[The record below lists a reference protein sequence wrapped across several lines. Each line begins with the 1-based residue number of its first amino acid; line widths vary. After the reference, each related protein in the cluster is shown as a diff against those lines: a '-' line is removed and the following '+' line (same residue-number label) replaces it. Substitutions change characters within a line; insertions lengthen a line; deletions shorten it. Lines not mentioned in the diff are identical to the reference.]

1 MIVTED
7 DHADGMIL
15 PDGEGQQPIEQSGTP
30 LPDSGRDGCSASDWE
45 VRLCLGEH
53 SITRKVRPRPPLE
66 NLNMEREEVIWP
78 AWPAT
83 TAEGTSVAAMPL
95 ADLQKYWSKAGN
107 RLRDSAKWMA
117 TVLGAAIAAVIGT
130 TPLASLH
137 GHHLQLAAALTGL
150 AGLFLLGVT
159 MLLVLQVMRP
169 EAVSYED
176 VQNAHPLPEAAHALP
191 RRLRRYWASHCALA
205 NSLYRWK
212 QTVESHE
219 DLYLPCGVTSLADL
233 RQFMAIEEATLTALA
248 RLAERVPDRAA
259 RKRLSR
265 AQTARAARLLELR
278 TACTQVATVGEY
290 YALRARSTRATYG
303 GIVCGLLGTAAIVL
317 AFTWPLV

>member
-1 MIVTED
+1 MTED
-7 DHADGMIL
+7 DHADRVVL
-15 PDGEGQQPIEQSGTP
+15 PDGESQQPIRQSETP
-30 LPDSGRDGCSASDWE
+30 LLGSGRDGCSPGDWE
-45 VRLCLGEH
+45 VWLCLGEH
-53 SITRKVRPRPPLE
+53 LITRKARSRRPLKNPD
-66 NLNMEREEVIWP
+66 MEHEEVVWP
-78 AWPAT
+78 TWPAT
-83 TAEGTSVAAMPL
+83 PAEEASVAAIPL

-117 TVLGAAIAAVIGT
+117 TVLGAAIAAVVGT

-137 GHHLQLAAALTGL
+137 GHHFQLAGALIGL
-150 AGLFLLGVT
+150 AGLILLGVT

-176 VQNAHPLPEAAHALP
+176 VQNAHVLPEVGRALP
-191 RRLRRYWASHCALA
+191 KRLRQYWADHCVLE

-233 RQFMAIEEATLTALA
+233 RQFMAIEEVTLT
-248 RLAERVPDRAA
+248 RLAQLTEAASNRAA
-259 RKRLSR
+259 RKRLSL
-265 AQTARAARLLELR
+265 ALTARAARLLELR
-278 TACTQVATVGEY
+278 TAATHVATVGEY

-303 GIVCGLLGTAAIVL
+303 GIVCSLLGTAAIVL
-317 AFTWPLV
+317 AFTWPLAR